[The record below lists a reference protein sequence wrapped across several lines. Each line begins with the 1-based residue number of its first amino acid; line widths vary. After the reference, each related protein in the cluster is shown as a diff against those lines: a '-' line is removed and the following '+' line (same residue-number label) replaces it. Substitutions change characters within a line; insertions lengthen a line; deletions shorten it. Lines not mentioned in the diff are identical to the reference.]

1 MPQSFLNCTK
11 LEVLDIGNNKIN
23 DVFPYWL
30 GNLLE
35 LRVLVLRSNKLR
47 GSVKGFESKESFHK
61 LRILDLSI
69 NNFSGYLPA
78 RFFEKLNAMRNVG
91 ADEGKL
97 RYLGEEYYQDS
108 VLVTLK
114 GTEIELQKILTVFTT
129 IDFSSNG
136 FDGEIS
142 QVIGKL
148 HSLRLLNLTHNH
160 FTRKIPSSLG
170 NLAKLESLDLSS
182 NNLAGKIPKQLA
194 SLTSLP
200 VLNLSHN
207 RLDGPIPQGPQVI
220 HKEDSYIGLVIG
232 LSIGYMVFTSGEPL
246 WFMKMVV
253 TWQSKKS
260 YAKQCP
266 QEQSLALLQ
275 FKQLFFFN
283 RYYFGRCRAYP
294 KTMSW
299 KWGTDCCS
307 WEGVTCDMATGD
319 VISLDLSCSGLYGS
333 IPSNTSLFDLV
344 HLQKLNLANNDF
356 NLSLISSGFS
366 RFLNLT
372 HLNLSYSN
380 FEDSIPYEISR
391 LSKLVSLDLSTY
403 TTLRLENPVME
414 ALVQNVTKLQL
425 LFLDSVDMSTVV
437 PGTLKN
443 LSTSLVSLSL
453 TYCRIQGEFP
463 ENIFRLPNLQMV
475 RLKFN
480 SNLSGVFPRSNWTSP
495 LRYLDVSGT
504 GFSGQLPDSI
514 CNLRHLR
521 ELKLYKCNFY
531 GFLPASLGNVTQ
543 LAVLS
548 LSSNSFSGHIP
559 PSLSNLH
566 QLINVDLRSNSFH
579 GQIPDIMNLTRV
591 AYLDIS
597 NNQLTGS
604 IPSHGSGLQNL
615 AFLRL
620 YNNTLSGTIPSWLF
634 SLPLL
639 RYMDLSDNQLTGHLD
654 AFPSK
659 SLQNLYLTNNRLHGS
674 IPSSIFELAN
684 LTDLRL
690 ASNNFSGIV
699 EPYMLA
705 KLVNLVALELSH
717 NSLSFGTTSKVNS
730 SFPQI
735 FVLRLSACNISAF
748 PSFLRSL
755 KELAYLDLSENNI
768 DGQIPNW
775 MWEVG
780 KDTLSYLDLSHN
792 FITEMKQI
800 PWKNLKYLKLQ
811 SNLLHGPLPVPPPR
825 LQFLLASN
833 NQFTGEIIPS
843 ICSSSTL
850 EVLGLSDNGFSG
862 TIPVCIGNFSVLD
875 LRNNRLNGTIPE
887 AFAEANLLRTLNL
900 NNNELEGPVPKSLVN
915 CTKLEVLD
923 IGNNKVKDVFPY
935 WLGNLPELQV
945 LVLRSNKFHSSMR
958 EFEAKQSFPKLRIID
973 LSHNNFTGPLPARF
987 FENLNGMRTV
997 GETERKLQYVGET
1010 FYQDSVVV
1018 TLKGAEIELQKILT
1032 VFTTIDFSSNDFHGE
1047 IPEVIGNLHSLR
1059 LLNLSHN
1066 YLTVRIPFSLGNL
1079 INLESLDLSS
1089 NDLSG
1094 KIPMQL
1100 TSLTY
1105 LSVLNLSY
1113 NQLEGP
1119 IPQGPQFS
1127 TFQNHSYIGNLGLCG
1142 FPLTKQCGK
1151 DDPPELVPTTSSWFD
1166 WKVAKMGYGS
1176 GLVIGL
1182 SIGYMVFVTGRPLWF
1197 VKMFEKKQSK
1207 KKKIGI
1213 VNTVLSILCSPVIAL
1228 AFSELCKTLS
1238 S

>member
-1 MPQSFLNCTK
+1 MR
-11 LEVLDIGNNKIN
+11 
-23 DVFPYWL
+23 WL
-30 GNLLE
+30 TWSYHFFCLQLL
-35 LRVLVLRSNKLR
+35 L
-47 GSVKGFESKESFHK
+47 
-61 LRILDLSI
+61 
-69 NNFSGYLPA
+69 
-78 RFFEKLNAMRNVG
+78 
-91 ADEGKL
+91 
-97 RYLGEEYYQDS
+97 
-108 VLVTLK
+108 
-114 GTEIELQKILTVFTT
+114 
-129 IDFSSNG
+129 
-136 FDGEIS
+136 
-142 QVIGKL
+142 L
-148 HSLRLLNLTHNH
+148 HT
-160 FTRKIPSSLG
+160 
-170 NLAKLESLDLSS
+170 
-182 NNLAGKIPKQLA
+182 Q
-194 SLTSLP
+194 
-200 VLNLSHN
+200 
-207 RLDGPIPQGPQVI
+207 
-220 HKEDSYIGLVIG
+220 
-232 LSIGYMVFTSGEPL
+232 
-246 WFMKMVV
+246 
-253 TWQSKKS
+253 S

-307 WEGVTCDMATGD
+307 WEGVTCDMATGN

-333 IPSNTSLFDLV
+333 IPSNTSLFNLV

-356 NLSLISSGFS
+356 NLSLISS
-366 RFLNLT
+366 
-372 HLNLSYSN
+372 
-380 FEDSIPYEISR
+380 
-391 LSKLVSLDLSTY
+391 
-403 TTLRLENPVME
+403 
-414 ALVQNVTKLQL
+414 
-425 LFLDSVDMSTVV
+425 
-437 PGTLKN
+437 
-443 LSTSLVSLSL
+443 
-453 TYCRIQGEFP
+453 
-463 ENIFRLPNLQMV
+463 
-475 RLKFN
+475 
-480 SNLSGVFPRSNWTSP
+480 
-495 LRYLDVSGT
+495 
-504 GFSGQLPDSI
+504 
-514 CNLRHLR
+514 
-521 ELKLYKCNFY
+521 
-531 GFLPASLGNVTQ
+531 GNVTQ

-566 QLINVDLRSNSFH
+566 QLTDVDLGSNSLD
-579 GQIPDIMNLTRV
+579 GQFPDIMNLTRISR
-591 AYLDIS
+591 LDIS

-615 AFLRL
+615 AVLRL

-634 SLPLL
+634 TLPLL
-639 RYMDLSDNQLTGHLD
+639 RDIDLSDNQLNGHLD

-659 SLQNLYLTNNRLHGS
+659 SLRKLYLTNNRLHGS

-684 LTDLRL
+684 LTYLSL

-705 KLVNLVALELSH
+705 KLVNLAALELSH

-730 SFPQI
+730 FFPQI
-735 FVLRLSACNISAF
+735 FVLSLSACNISAF

-755 KELAYLDLSENNI
+755 ELAYLDLSENNI

-780 KDTLSYLDLSHN
+780 NDTLSFLDLSHN
-792 FITEMKQI
+792 FITEIKQI
-800 PWKNLKYLKLQ
+800 PWKNLNYLNLQ
-811 SNLLHGPLPVPPPR
+811 SNLLQGPLPVPPPR
-825 LQFLLASN
+825 LEVFLVSN
-833 NQFTGEIIPS
+833 NQFTGEIIQS

-850 EVLGLSDNGFSG
+850 EVLDLSDNGFSG
-862 TIPVCIGNFSVLD
+862 TIPVCIGNFSLLD

-915 CTKLEVLD
+915 CAKLEVLD

-935 WLGNLPELQV
+935 WLGNLTELQV

-987 FENLNGMRTV
+987 LENLNGMRNV

-1066 YLTVRIPFSLGNL
+1066 HLTVRIPFSLGNL

-1100 TSLTY
+1100 TR
-1105 LSVLNLSY
+1105 
-1113 NQLEGP
+1113 P

-1207 KKKIGI
+1207 KKVRTRPIRRGRGRR
-1213 VNTVLSILCSPVIAL
+1213 N
-1228 AFSELCKTLS
+1228 
-1238 S
+1238 

>member
-1 MPQSFLNCTK
+1 
-11 LEVLDIGNNKIN
+11 
-23 DVFPYWL
+23 
-30 GNLLE
+30 
-35 LRVLVLRSNKLR
+35 
-47 GSVKGFESKESFHK
+47 
-61 LRILDLSI
+61 
-69 NNFSGYLPA
+69 
-78 RFFEKLNAMRNVG
+78 
-91 ADEGKL
+91 
-97 RYLGEEYYQDS
+97 
-108 VLVTLK
+108 
-114 GTEIELQKILTVFTT
+114 
-129 IDFSSNG
+129 
-136 FDGEIS
+136 
-142 QVIGKL
+142 
-148 HSLRLLNLTHNH
+148 
-160 FTRKIPSSLG
+160 
-170 NLAKLESLDLSS
+170 
-182 NNLAGKIPKQLA
+182 
-194 SLTSLP
+194 
-200 VLNLSHN
+200 
-207 RLDGPIPQGPQVI
+207 
-220 HKEDSYIGLVIG
+220 
-232 LSIGYMVFTSGEPL
+232 
-246 WFMKMVV
+246 
-253 TWQSKKS
+253 
-260 YAKQCP
+260 
-266 QEQSLALLQ
+266 
-275 FKQLFFFN
+275 
-283 RYYFGRCRAYP
+283 
-294 KTMSW
+294 MSW

-307 WEGVTCDMATGD
+307 WEGVTCDMATGN

-333 IPSNTSLFDLV
+333 IPSNTSLFNLV

-372 HLNLSYSN
+372 HFNLSYSN
-380 FEDSIPYEISR
+380 FEGSIPYEISR

-403 TTLRLENPVME
+403 STLRLENPVME

-425 LFLDSVDMSTVV
+425 LFLDYVDMSTVV

-443 LSTSLVSLSL
+443 LSSSLTSLSL
-453 TYCRIQGEFP
+453 SYCRIQGEFP
-463 ENIFRLPNLQMV
+463 ENIFRLSNLQMV

-495 LRYLDVSGT
+495 LRCLDVSGT
-504 GFSGQLPDSI
+504 RFSGQLPDSI

-521 ELKLYKCNFY
+521 ELHLSQCNFY

-548 LSSNSFSGHIP
+548 LSSNSFSGLIP

-566 QLINVDLRSNSFH
+566 QLINVNLRSNSFH

-591 AYLDIS
+591 TNLDIS

-615 AFLRL
+615 ALLRL
-620 YNNTLSGTIPSWLF
+620 ENNTLSGTIPSWLF
-634 SLPLL
+634 TLPLL

-659 SLQNLYLTNNRLHGS
+659 SLRILYLTNNRLHGS
-674 IPSSIFELAN
+674 IPISIFELAN
-684 LTDLRL
+684 LTDLSL

-705 KLVNLVALELSH
+705 KLVNLLALELSH

-735 FVLRLSACNISAF
+735 FQLRLSACNISAF
-748 PSFLRSL
+748 PSFLKSL
-755 KELAYLDLSENNI
+755 KELSYLDLSENNI

-780 KDTLSYLDLSHN
+780 KDTLRFLDLSHN

-811 SNLLHGPLPVPPPR
+811 SNLLQGPLPVPPPR

-833 NQFTGEIIPS
+833 NQFTGEIIQS
-843 ICSSSTL
+843 IFRSSTL
-850 EVLGLSDNGFSG
+850 EVLDLSDNGFSG
-862 TIPVCIGNFSVLD
+862 TIPECIGNFSVLD

-945 LVLRSNKFHSSMR
+945 LVLRSNKFHSPMR

-973 LSHNNFTGPLPARF
+973 LSHNNFTGPLPARI
-987 FENLNGMRTV
+987 FENLNGMRNV

-1066 YLTVRIPFSLGNL
+1066 HLTVRIPFSLGNL

-1100 TSLTY
+1100 ASLTY

-1182 SIGYMVFVTGRPLWF
+1182 SIGYMVFATGRPLWF

-1207 KKKIGI
+1207 KKVRTRPIIRGRGRR
-1213 VNTVLSILCSPVIAL
+1213 N
-1228 AFSELCKTLS
+1228 
-1238 S
+1238 

>member
-1 MPQSFLNCTK
+1 MR
-11 LEVLDIGNNKIN
+11 
-23 DVFPYWL
+23 WL
-30 GNLLE
+30 TW
-35 LRVLVLRSNKLR
+35 SYH
-47 GSVKGFESKESFHK
+47 F
-61 LRILDLSI
+61 
-69 NNFSGYLPA
+69 
-78 RFFEKLNAMRNVG
+78 
-91 ADEGKL
+91 
-97 RYLGEEYYQDS
+97 
-108 VLVTLK
+108 
-114 GTEIELQKILTVFTT
+114 
-129 IDFSSNG
+129 
-136 FDGEIS
+136 
-142 QVIGKL
+142 
-148 HSLRLLNLTHNH
+148 LRL
-160 FTRKIPSSLG
+160 
-170 NLAKLESLDLSS
+170 
-182 NNLAGKIPKQLA
+182 QL
-194 SLTSLP
+194 LLLHT
-200 VLNLSHN
+200 
-207 RLDGPIPQGPQVI
+207 Q
-220 HKEDSYIGLVIG
+220 
-232 LSIGYMVFTSGEPL
+232 
-246 WFMKMVV
+246 
-253 TWQSKKS
+253 S

-275 FKQLFFFN
+275 FKQLFSFN

-372 HLNLSYSN
+372 HFNLSYSN
-380 FEDSIPYEISR
+380 FEGSIPSEISR

-425 LFLDSVDMSTVV
+425 LFLDYVDMFTVV

-443 LSTSLVSLSL
+443 LSSSLTSLSL
-453 TYCRIQGEFP
+453 SYCRIQGEFP
-463 ENIFRLPNLQMV
+463 ENIFRLPNIQMV

-480 SNLSGVFPRSNWTSP
+480 LNLSGVFPRSNWTSP
-495 LRYLDVSGT
+495 VRYLDVSGT
-504 GFSGQLPDSI
+504 RFSGQLPDSI

-531 GFLPASLGNVTQ
+531 GFLPVSLGNVTQ

-591 AYLDIS
+591 AYFDIS

-620 YNNTLSGTIPSWLF
+620 YNNTLSGTMPSWLF

-684 LTDLRL
+684 LTDLSL

-705 KLVNLVALELSH
+705 KLVNLVTLELSH

-735 FVLRLSACNISAF
+735 FVLSLSACNISAF

-811 SNLLHGPLPVPPPR
+811 SNLLQGPLPVLPPR

-833 NQFTGEIIPS
+833 NQFTGEIIQS

-862 TIPVCIGNFSVLD
+862 TIPECIGNFSVLD
-875 LRNNRLNGTIPE
+875 LRNNRRNGTIPE
-887 AFAEANLLRTLNL
+887 AFAEAILLRTLNL

-987 FENLNGMRTV
+987 FENLNGMRNV
-997 GETERKLQYVGET
+997 GETERKLQYVGEI

-1032 VFTTIDFSSNDFHGE
+1032 VFTTIDLSSNDFHGE
-1047 IPEVIGNLHSLR
+1047 IPVVIGNLHSLR

-1066 YLTVRIPFSLGNL
+1066 HLTVRIPFSLGNL
-1079 INLESLDLSS
+1079 INLESLDMSS

-1094 KIPMQL
+1094 KIPTQL

-1207 KKKIGI
+1207 KKVRTRPIRRGRGRR
-1213 VNTVLSILCSPVIAL
+1213 N
-1228 AFSELCKTLS
+1228 
-1238 S
+1238 